1 MPVCVHVMMCVHV
14 EARGGEMLGVFLDS
28 SSLIFE
34 AGSLVELR
42 LPRSV
47 RCGWAARPRNPSVQ
61 ALALG
66 YQRSTALPILTSVLA
81 QTQVPRPEWQALDTE
96 PPLQYSPRILEY
108 VLSFSE
114 APREAVTCSAG
125 TWPVPGTLAVPRTDG

>member
-1 MPVCVHVMMCVHV
+1 MV
-14 EARGGEMLGVFLDS
+14 GVFLDS

-47 RCGWAARPRNPSVQ
+47 RCGWAARPMNPSVQ

-96 PPLQYSPRILEY
+96 PPLQYRPRILEY
-108 VLSFSE
+108 VLGSS
-114 APREAVTCSAG
+114 
-125 TWPVPGTLAVPRTDG
+125 